1 MRRGIVAGLIMISLA
16 GAATAQPFGPAS
28 TGTFIFEAPGYEH
41 FGAFRS
47 GRRSPVRFLKNNGL
61 AAANRE
67 AVLHV
72 TSNEVALNAVVIPVC
87 NGSHSPEEHQVL
99 VSGT

>member
-1 MRRGIVAGLIMISLA
+1 MSSPGRVLIVCEVVVCRCREELSLD
-16 GAATAQPFGPAS
+16 GAPPQV
-28 TGTFIFEAPGYEH
+28 

-47 GRRSPVRFLKNNGL
+47 GRWSPVRFLENDGL

-72 TSNEVALNAVVIPVC
+72 ASNEVALNAVVIPVC
-87 NGSHSPEEHQVL
+87 SRSHSPEEHQVL

>member
-1 MRRGIVAGLIMISLA
+1 MNSARLFRIVCEVVVCRCHEELSLD
-16 GAATAQPFGPAS
+16 GEPPQV
-28 TGTFIFEAPGYEH
+28 